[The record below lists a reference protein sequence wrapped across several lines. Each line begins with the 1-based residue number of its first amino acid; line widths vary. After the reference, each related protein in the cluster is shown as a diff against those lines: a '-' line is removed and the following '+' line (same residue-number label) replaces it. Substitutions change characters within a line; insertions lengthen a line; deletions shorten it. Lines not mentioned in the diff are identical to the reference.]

1 MTTIDQPLAD
11 TAYPFLPVEPSEAA
25 RRYAAICADRPM
37 TKMTMP
43 IGGDAWI
50 IHRNSTA
57 RAMLGDPRFVREPF
71 RTGERTVPYFME
83 FPEFLKS
90 TIQFEDPPH
99 HTKLRRLV
107 QKSISPKRVRGM
119 RDSAVKFANELIDEM
134 VAKGSPSNL
143 VEDYSIALPIQM
155 LANLLGVPPEDRPKF
170 ESWSASTLSV
180 ANMAPEQIAANM
192 GELVQYMTA
201 LIEERRREPRE
212 DLLSD
217 LANARDKDDTLTD
230 AEIIPIAL
238 ILIIGGFDNTANFI
252 GQGVLSLFNNQD
264 QLAVLLEDVD
274 TVAPTAVEE
283 ILRHA
288 AWEIGN
294 PVAGMGALVPFVATE
309 DVDLEGQLVAKG
321 EAIMIDPNGANHD
334 AIAMAEPATFDVRR
348 ADNPHLTLSF
358 GLHHCLGAPL
368 ARMEL
373 QVAITELFRRL
384 PGLRQDGPV
393 VINYDNLTQPIT
405 SLPVA
410 W

>member
-1 MTTIDQPLAD
+1 
-11 TAYPFLPVEPSEAA
+11 
-25 RRYAAICADRPM
+25 M

-43 IGGDAWI
+43 VGGDAWI
-50 IHRNSTA
+50 IHRNSTV

-71 RTGERTVPYFME
+71 RTGERTVPYFMN
-83 FPEFLKS
+83 FPEFLRS

-107 QKSISPKRVRGM
+107 QKSISPKRIRGM
-119 RDSAVKFANELIDEM
+119 RDSAVAFANELIDKM
-134 VAKGSPSNL
+134 VEKGSPCNL

-170 ESWSASTLSV
+170 ESWSSATLSV
-180 ANMAPEQIAANM
+180 ANMAPEQIAENM
-192 GELVQYMTA
+192 GELVQYMTG
-201 LIEERRREPRE
+201 LIEERRREPKE

-217 LANARDKDDTLTD
+217 LAHARDKDETLTD

-238 ILIIGGFDNTANFI
+238 ILIVGGFDNTANFI
-252 GQGVLSLFNNQD
+252 GQGVFSLFNNPD
-264 QLAVLLEDVD
+264 QLEVLLSDVD
-274 TVAPTAVEE
+274 NVAPTAVEE

-288 AWEIGN
+288 AWEIGL
-294 PVAGMGALVPFVATE
+294 PVTGAGALVPFVATE
-309 DVDLEGQLVAKG
+309 DIDLEGQLVAAG
-321 EAIMIDPNGANHD
+321 DAVLADPNGANHD
-334 AIAMAEPATFDVRR
+334 GIALPDPERFDVTR
-348 ADNPHLTLSF
+348 ADNPHLTLSY

-373 QVAITELFRRL
+373 QVAISELFKRL
-384 PGLRQDGPV
+384 PNLRQDGPV
-393 VINYDNLTQPIT
+393 EINHDNLTQPIT